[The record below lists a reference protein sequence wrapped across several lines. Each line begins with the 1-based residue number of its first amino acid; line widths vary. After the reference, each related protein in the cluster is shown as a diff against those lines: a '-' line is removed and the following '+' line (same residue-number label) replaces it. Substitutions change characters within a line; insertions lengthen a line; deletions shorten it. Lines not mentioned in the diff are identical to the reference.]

1 MVVVGACI
9 GHTSAL
15 EVLAELEVVS
25 GALDGP
31 CGSDRPVGFDGSAA
45 FPLGGPGVL
54 LGVRGCW
61 SVVSIGKVGT

>member
-15 EVLAELEVVS
+15 EVLAELDVVS

-31 CGSDRPVGFDGSAA
+31 CGSDRPVGFDGSAT

-54 LGVRGCW
+54 LG
-61 SVVSIGKVGT
+61 